1 MPQEK
6 RRTVQHRRHTPWE
19 QNPSEQWAF
28 ALEHMDRGE
37 WDQAINHCEQA
48 IDIWPTYFDA
58 WLLMAGALEDQ
69 ERYDDAMHAVQRAS
83 EIAIMELSQA
93 WNNLA
98 SLHLMRGQWEE
109 ALTVDR
115 ILDVIDPSRH
125 AIIRYRMAISYTQLG
140 DIDTAHKWLLEAI
153 DYREDL
159 LDRALAESWLAPLHD
174 RLRRLQAQ
182 TSSDESI

>member
-6 RRTVQHRRHTPWE
+6 RRTVQNRRHTPWE
-19 QNPSEQWAF
+19 KNPSEQWAF
-28 ALEHMDRGE
+28 ALDHMDRGE
-37 WDQAINHCEQA
+37 WDQSINHCEQA

-58 WLLMAGALEDQ
+58 WLLMAGALEEQ
-69 ERYDDAMHAVQRAS
+69 EQFDEAMHAVQRAS

-98 SLHLMRGQWEE
+98 SLHLIRGEWEE

-125 AIIRYRMAISYTQLG
+125 AIIRYRMAVSYTQLG
-140 DIDTAHKWLLEAI
+140 DIDMALKWLLEAI
-153 DYREDL
+153 DHRADL
-159 LDRALAESWLAPLHD
+159 LDRALAESWLAPLHE
-174 RLRRLQAQ
+174 RLLRLQQ
-182 TSSDESI
+182 QLPPDKTP